1 MPEFSR
7 TQSPLE
13 QSSSSSKHVQ
23 TSGYTD
29 VTADTSHNNDG
40 SSSTLDSYQQQ
51 QLFQTQSGGE
61 DTSSSGHLPNNM
73 SASALAAMALG
84 MDMSS
89 SSNNNNDYR
98 GGASSTSP
106 DASYATAQQGGY
118 NSAAMS
124 SPSPVDSGNNNQQQ
138 PQQQGDVSGGSYQ
151 NTITGNSN
159 NMFGN
164 TYSNMSNHPIGQQIG
179 TNTMWNNNS
188 LNGNNTQPGNFQY
201 GNSTSQMQMP
211 QEQSLDLRSQ
221 MVQQQVPSAS
231 QLLQRS
237 AVPGHRQASSMS
249 IGAKVTADTPIGP
262 TDDGVAAFTAQD
274 EQMEMA
280 TISPTELADAETD
293 LRGIISQFDG
303 LNMAAS
309 AGSASGSQPGLA
321 ANAGQ
326 HATTLQLQQLSVVET
341 QSHLE
346 HIGPALLRLD
356 REIAALPPEGKA
368 DYLTAM
374 RRCPPSTSSNNRNP
388 GQEAWDCYR
397 TAYLEREGYDAARA
411 ARKLCKYWRI
421 KASVFGAEA
430 FCPYASTGP
439 TGTGDMTLAQCF
451 TESELSHYMEHSILH
466 VLEERD
472 GAGRA
477 VLFLDPN
484 RRDLEKFSTN
494 SAVSI

>member
-1 MPEFSR
+1 M
-7 TQSPLE
+7 
-13 QSSSSSKHVQ
+13 
-23 TSGYTD
+23 
-29 VTADTSHNNDG
+29 SHNNDG
-40 SSSTLDSYQQQ
+40 SSSTLDSQQYHHQ
-51 QLFQTQSGGE
+51 QLFQTQNGGE
-61 DTSSSGHLPNNM
+61 DTSSSGHLPSNM

-89 SSNNNNDYR
+89 SSNNNNNYG

-106 DASYATAQQGGY
+106 DASYATAQQGGC
-118 NSAAMS
+118 NSATMS
-124 SPSPVDSGNNNQQQ
+124 SPSPVDSGNNTHQY
-138 PQQQGDVSGGSYQ
+138 GSASGGSYQ
-151 NTITGNSN
+151 STVTTGNSISN

-164 TYSNMSNHPIGQQIG
+164 NSMSNQAVGQHVDN
-179 TNTMWNNNS
+179 NTMWNNIS
-188 LNGNNTQPGNFQY
+188 SNGNMQQPGNFQY
-201 GNSTSQMQMP
+201 GNSTTQMQMP

-237 AVPGHRQASSMS
+237 AMSDHRQASSMS

-262 TDDGVAAFTAQD
+262 ADDGVAAFTAQD

-280 TISPTELADAETD
+280 TISPTEMADAETD

-321 ANAGQ
+321 ADAGQ
-326 HATTLQLQQLSVVET
+326 HATTLQLQQLSAVET

-356 REIAALPPEGKA
+356 REIAALPPEDKA

-374 RRCPPSTSSNNRNP
+374 RRCPPSSSVGSTSTNRGP
-388 GQEAWDCYR
+388 GQEPWDCYR

-439 TGTGDMTLAQCF
+439 TGTGDITLAQCF

-477 VLFLDPN
+477 ILFLDPN

-494 SAVSI
+494 SAVSICFLLPQVCISPTTFVLTL